1 MSIKPAIQ
9 QAKRSVQKISR
20 ERLLRSVASSCAIEG
35 KQSVADIER
44 QLKQRNP
51 QFSHVSLAF
60 K

>member
-1 MSIKPAIQ
+1 MSIKPSPQTFRTIQ
-9 QAKRSVQKISR
+9 KVNP

-44 QLKQRNP
+44 QLKQRAP

-60 K
+60 S

>member
-1 MSIKPAIQ
+1 MNIKSAPQAPRTIQ
-9 QAKRSVQKISR
+9 KVNP

-44 QLKQRNP
+44 QLKQRDP

-60 K
+60 S

>member
-1 MSIKPAIQ
+1 MTIK
-9 QAKRSVQKISR
+9 QAHHTPRSVQKVCP

-35 KQSVADIER
+35 KQNVADIER

-51 QFSHVSLAF
+51 EYSHVSLAF